1 MITQTALL
9 KIPFNVFLKQEVTP
23 PVTEHVL
30 DKWQDF
36 PLELFLADQWIK
48 CSVVKDQLFLLRG
61 QRIRLYRCFEL

>member
-9 KIPFNVFLKQEVTP
+9 KIPFNVFLKQEATP